1 MSVFSPN
8 SKYLPGVLLILL
20 LLSIMLAFRSVHNT
34 LLASGAAIPAGAILF
49 LLLVAILAIVLL
61 VGLFNA
67 QGSIRHLQAEVNRLS
82 SVIQQNKKQE
92 EVKEEVVVKAALDI
106 QAEVKALIPSASNL
120 DIEQFG
126 EALLSNIARRF
137 EIVQGL
143 YFSKN
148 PDDGV
153 FSFRAGYAFFSET
166 SPVTYIEG
174 ETLAGQVAKNKT
186 VLNLDKVPDN
196 YITILSGLGQGSPKH
211 LLIVPVISPQN
222 ETIGII
228 ELASFKAFDQE
239 TEELFAFLGRKLG
252 EIVAT
257 PAKPIE
263 E

>member
-174 ETLAGQVAKNKT
+174 ETLAGQVAKIKQCLISIKCPT
-186 VLNLDKVPDN
+186 TTLP
-196 YITILSGLGQGSPKH
+196 YSRGGAGFSQT

-239 TEELFAFLGRKLG
+239 TEELFAFWDVNSVKLL
-252 EIVAT
+252 
-257 PAKPIE
+257 PLPLNQ
-263 E
+263 